1 MRKYFSLTK
10 TLLKSG
16 YQVTDAK
23 SKKWFKVFLY
33 LLLAVCFLPLLGVI
47 YFAVEA
53 ALPAYAQIDQS
64 ATVLGSL
71 LFLSCIIIFIFSLF
85 LIPSIFYFSSD
96 LDTLL
101 ALPLKSNQI
110 IGAKFT
116 VCVLYEYLFSA
127 SILIPAYLAYW
138 NYGDMPVM
146 FLPFGII
153 TILLLPIF
161 PLVLSTL
168 FTIVLMRF
176 VPFFQNRDRFN
187 LVTSILLVA
196 LGLGFSIF
204 MNSQGTQDES
214 AMLKALFAGGNSLLD
229 VFIKFFPIIPYFA
242 KAIVEGSVPDLFL
255 AIGITII
262 ALAVLMSAGKLL
274 YFKGAIGSGE
284 SSASHKELSERKL
297 SKASRKGNKIWT
309 YLKKDFKV
317 IWRTPAY
324 LTNCLL
330 MVVLFPVMVLAMPLL
345 SQGEGMEAF
354 DLGIL
359 IQTIERSDEFLAY
372 VIFFS
377 LALGFLFGTFNQIAA
392 TAISREGAQYSVMK
406 YLPMSYR
413 DQIHAKLLLGV
424 LVGLIADIAMA
435 LSAMLFLP
443 FSWYYYLIFCGCSA
457 ITTLLGNS
465 YSIMLDLAKPKLV
478 WEQEAAAVKQNL
490 GSFIAV
496 MIGMALCIVLI
507 VVCFFIPQAWLMISA
522 FGALAAMCLLALL
535 FYFLAGKYAERAMRK
550 L

>member
-16 YQVTDAK
+16 FQVTDAK
-23 SKKWFKVFLY
+23 SKKWFKIFLY
-33 LLLAVCFLPLLGVI
+33 LLLAVCFLPLLAVI

-53 ALPAYAQIDQS
+53 SLPLYARIGQS
-64 ATVLGSL
+64 ATVLGAL
-71 LFLSCIIIFIFSLF
+71 LFMSCLITFIFSLF

-96 LDTLL
+96 LDVLL

-127 SILIPAYLAYW
+127 GILIPAYAAYW
-138 NYGDMPVM
+138 NYGDMPLL

-168 FTIVLMRF
+168 FTILLMRF
-176 VPFFQNRDRFN
+176 VPFFKNRDRFN
-187 LVTSILLVA
+187 LISSILLVA
-196 LGLGFSIF
+196 LGLGFSFF
-204 MNSQGTQDES
+204 MNSQGTQDEA
-214 AMLKALFAGGNSLLD
+214 AMLEALLAGGNSLLNL
-229 VFIKFFPIIPYFA
+229 FMKCFPSIPYFA
-242 KAIVEGSVPDLFL
+242 KAIVEGNVLDLL
-255 AIGITII
+255 IAIGITII
-262 ALAVLMSAGKLL
+262 ALALLLSVGKFL

-284 SSASHKELSERKL
+284 SNASHKEMSEHRL
-297 SKASRKGNKIWT
+297 AKASRKGNKKWT
-309 YLKKDFKV
+309 YLKKDFKI

-324 LTNCLL
+324 FTNCLL
-330 MVVLFPVMVLAMPLL
+330 MVIIFPLMILAIPLF
-345 SQGEGMEAF
+345 SQNEGLEEF
-354 DLGIL
+354 DFAAIL
-359 IQTIERSDEFLAY
+359 QRVEQMDEFLAY

-424 LVGLIADIAMA
+424 MAGIVSNIAMA
-435 LSAMLFLP
+435 AAMMIFIP
-443 FSWYYYLIFCGCSA
+443 FSWYYYAIYCIISA

-465 YSIMLDLAKPKLV
+465 YAIMLDLAKPKLV

-490 GSFIAV
+490 GSFVAV

-507 VVCFFIPQAWLMISA
+507 VGCFFIPRQWLMISA
-522 FGALAAMCLLALL
+522 FAALAVMAVLALL
-535 FYFLAGKYAERAMRK
+535 GYFLAGKYAQRAMSK